1 MKPAVTSNTTLLV
14 ERARVLVVEDEPD
27 LREAIVAYLTLEA
40 IDAVGVGSLA
50 EAEAWRMQHDFDILI
65 LDLGLPDGDGLQWL
79 ETLPTLDRRGVLV
92 LTARGTPAQR
102 ITGLRAGADA
112 YLVKPVALEE
122 LSLHVRKLF
131 ARLHTAPI
139 HASGHAVTG
148 TGSLSSPATCQL
160 NAKTWMLTA
169 PNGRALLLKH
179 SERLLLQA
187 LLSPAGEV
195 LSKKRVIESQGGN
208 SDAFDYRR
216 IETLVRR
223 LRIRCRESLD
233 TELPV
238 QTIYGRGLAF
248 TESGAVVHDT
258 ELSGASR
265 RR

>member
-1 MKPAVTSNTTLLV
+1 MKPASHPDTTSRA

-50 EAEAWRMQHDFDILI
+50 EAEAWRLRHDFDILI

-79 ETLPTLDRRGVLV
+79 EALPALDQRGVLV

-102 ITGLRAGADA
+102 VTGLRAGADA

-131 ARLHTAPI
+131 ARI
-139 HASGHAVTG
+139 HAIPLQAARPAVTASASIARP
-148 TGSLSSPATCQL
+148 TGWQL
-160 NAKTWMLTA
+160 NAKTWVLTA
-169 PNGRALLLKH
+169 PNGGTLLLKH
-179 SERLLLQA
+179 AERLLLQA

-195 LSKKRVIESQGGN
+195 LSKERVVASQGGN
-208 SDAFDYRR
+208 PDGFDYRR

-248 TESGAVVHDT
+248 TETGAVVHDSDLT
-258 ELSGASR
+258 GASR